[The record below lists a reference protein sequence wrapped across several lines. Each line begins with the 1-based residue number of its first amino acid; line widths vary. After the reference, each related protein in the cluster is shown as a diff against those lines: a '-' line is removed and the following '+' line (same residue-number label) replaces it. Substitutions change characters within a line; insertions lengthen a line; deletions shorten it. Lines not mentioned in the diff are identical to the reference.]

1 MLSSKESISLDKL
14 TNKISATIDQLR
26 FKEIS
31 PKKMR
36 TKAKTKY
43 ESQRKRE
50 MQRKIDER
58 PSPMP
63 QIKGSALWFFGLHLV
78 LHKLPKGTPR
88 IPDNMVTTPNTN
100 GILKLNN
107 RI

>member
-1 MLSSKESISLDKL
+1 M
-14 TNKISATIDQLR
+14 R

-100 GILKLNN
+100 GILK
-107 RI
+107 RYT